1 VTRNGKPLILIADD
15 DPDILSLVTLRLE
28 RCGYEVIGAGDG
40 EQALAAAIARPPDLA
55 LLDVMMPK
63 LDGYEVTAR
72 LRGNDATRHLPVIL
86 LTARVQEDDIARGVE
101 AGADDYV
108 RKPFS
113 THELRERVQAA
124 LGR

>member
-1 VTRNGKPLILIADD
+1 VTGNGRPLILIADD

-28 RCGYEVIGAGDG
+28 RSGYEVMGADNG

-63 LDGYEVTAR
+63 LDGYELTAR
-72 LRGNDATRHLPVIL
+72 LRGNEATRHLPIIL
-86 LTARVQEDDIARGVE
+86 LTARVQESDIARGVE

-113 THELRERVQAA
+113 IQELRERVQAA